1 MLIGAVFGMITAAT
15 LGVNNLLTAVVTRRF
30 GVLRSTMVTL
40 TLAFAVM
47 IAWAVSIDVPFEVT
61 ADQAVFLGVLGMAA
75 AGSFVGTYMAL
86 RLGPVSVVS
95 PITALAGAMT
105 VVYSYLWLGEEIRT
119 VQWVGIAVAVV
130 GAVLASLVI
139 ERGARVRLVTWG
151 PVFAMIGVLVGA
163 VSNAGLRIP
172 ILTEG
177 DPGYGSFSLPILD
190 TPLRHDLDP
199 NLTIITQ
206 RAYTVAYVAL
216 LFVAVSWWRRHRRGP
231 GGGPF
236 ALEAADEARLTWR
249 KGWLLIMVGLIDA
262 VSFISFGYGLANA
275 PAWLI
280 GILSQSGRV
289 IAVIGGVVFF
299 KERLHRLQWLGVAL
313 VGVGVAMSIAG

>member
-1 MLIGAVFGMITAAT
+1 MLGTTFGMITALT
-15 LGVNNLLTAVVTRRF
+15 LGVNNILTAVVTRRF

-40 TLAFAVM
+40 TIAFGVM
-47 IAWAVSIDVPFEVT
+47 IGWAISIRVPFEVT
-61 ADQAVFLGVLGMAA
+61 GSQLIFLGVLGMAA

-105 VVYSYLWLGEEIRT
+105 VVYSYWWLGEEIRR
-119 VQWVGIAVAVV
+119 VQWMGIAIAVV
-130 GAVLASLVI
+130 GAVLAALVI
-139 ERGARVRLVTWG
+139 ERGAKIRLVTWG

-172 ILTEG
+172 ILTDG
-177 DPGYGSFSLPILD
+177 DPGYDSFHLPVLNI
-190 TPLRHDLDP
+190 PLQNDLDP
-199 NLTIITQ
+199 NLTVITQ
-206 RAYTVAYVAL
+206 RAYTVLYVVL
-216 LFVAVSWWRRHRRGP
+216 LFVAVSWWRNRRP
-231 GGGPF
+231 RSGGGPL
-236 ALEAADEARLTWR
+236 ALEAADQARFTWK
-249 KGWLLIMVGLIDA
+249 KGWLLIAVGLIDA

-299 KERLHRLQWLGVAL
+299 RERLHRLQWLGVVL
-313 VGVGVAMSIAG
+313 VGVGVVMSIAG

>member
-1 MLIGAVFGMITAAT
+1 MLGIAFGMVTAVT
-15 LGVNNLLTAVVTRRF
+15 LGVNNLLTAVITRRF
-30 GVLRSTMVTL
+30 GVLRSTTVTL

-47 IAWAVSIDVPFEVT
+47 IGWALTIGVPFEVNRS
-61 ADQAVFLGVLGMAA
+61 QLVFLGILGMAA
-75 AGSFVGTYMAL
+75 AASFVGTYMAL

-105 VVYSYLWLGEEIRT
+105 VVYSYWWLGEEIRT
-119 VQWVGIAVAVV
+119 IQWSGIAIAVV

-139 ERGARVRLVTWG
+139 ERGARIRLVTWG

-177 DPGYGSFSLPILD
+177 DPGYGSFHLPILD
-190 TPLRHDLDP
+190 IPLRNDLDP
-199 NLTIITQ
+199 NLTVITQ
-206 RAYTVAYVAL
+206 RAYTVLYVAI
-216 LFVAVSWWRRHRRGP
+216 LFVAVSWWRNHRRRPG

-236 ALEAADEARLTWR
+236 ALEAADQAKFTWR

-299 KERLHRLQWLGVAL
+299 KERLHRLQWLGVVL
-313 VGVGVAMSIAG
+313 VGAGVVMSIAG

>member
-1 MLIGAVFGMITAAT
+1 MLGVAFGMVTAVT
-15 LGVNNLLTAVVTRRF
+15 LGVNNLLTAAVTRRF
-30 GVLRSTMVTL
+30 GVLRSTTVTL
-40 TLAFAVM
+40 TIAFVVM
-47 IAWAVSIDVPFEVT
+47 IGWAVTIGVPFEVT
-61 ADQAVFLGVLGMAA
+61 TGQLIFLGVLGMAA
-75 AGSFVGTYMAL
+75 AGSFIGTYMAL

-105 VVYSYLWLGEEIRT
+105 VVYSYLWLGEEIRP
-119 VQWVGIAVAVV
+119 VQWAGIMIAVV
-130 GAVLASLVI
+130 GAVLAALVI
-139 ERGARVRLVTWG
+139 ERGAKIRLVTLG

-177 DPGYGSFSLPILD
+177 DPGYGSFSI
-190 TPLRHDLDP
+190 PLLNIPLQNDLDP
-199 NLTIITQ
+199 NLTVITQ
-206 RAYTVAYVAL
+206 RAYTVLYVAL
-216 LFVAVSWWRRHRRGP
+216 LFVVVSRWRNRRRTP
-231 GGGPF
+231 GRGPF
-236 ALEAADEARLTWR
+236 ALESADQTRFTWR
-249 KGWLLIMVGLIDA
+249 QGWLLIAVGLIDA

-313 VGVGVAMSIAG
+313 VGLGVVMSIAG

>member
-1 MLIGAVFGMITAAT
+1 MLIGSIFGMVTAVT

-30 GVLRSTMVTL
+30 GVLRSTVFTL
-40 TLAFAVM
+40 TLAFLVM
-47 IAWAVSIDVPFEVT
+47 IGWAVAIDVPFNIR
-61 ADQAVFLGVLGMAA
+61 ADQVLFLGGLGAAA

-86 RLGPVSVVS
+86 RLGPVSIVS
-95 PITALAGAMT
+95 PISALGGAVT
-105 VVYSYLWLGEEIRT
+105 VVYSYLWLGEEPSFL
-119 VQWVGIAVAVV
+119 QWAGIAIAVI

-139 ERGARVRLVTWG
+139 EAGAKIRLVTWG

-163 VSNAGLRIP
+163 ISNAGLKIP
-172 ILTEG
+172 IQDG
-177 DPGYGSFSLPILD
+177 LD
-190 TPLRHDLDP
+190 S

-206 RAYTVAYVAL
+206 RAFTVLYAAL
-216 LFVAVSWWRRHRRGP
+216 LFFVVTLWRKNRVTA

-236 ALEAADEARLTWR
+236 SEEGPDRVRLTWR
-249 KGWLLIMVGLIDA
+249 NSWPLIVVGLIDA
-262 VSFISFGYGLANA
+262 VSFVSFGYGLANA

-299 KERLHRLQWLGVAL
+299 KERLLGYQWTGVIL
-313 VGVGVAMSIAG
+313 VGIGVAMSIVG